1 MTIDTSAISTMLQ
14 DEPESEEFYALIQS
28 AARRLISAVSVLEAS
43 IVFEGRHNEIGALGL
58 DRLLRRIGVEI
69 VPFDAE
75 QLIDARIAFRRFGK
89 GRHRAALNFGDC
101 AAYALSQHSG
111 EALLFKGDDF
121 ARTDVRNARLEAV

>member
-1 MTIDTSAISTMLQ
+1 MLR
-14 DEPESEEFYALIQS
+14 DEPESEEFYVLIQS
-28 AARRLISAVSVLEAS
+28 AARRLMSAVSVLEAS
-43 IVFEGRHNEIGALGL
+43 IVFEGRHNESGALGL

-89 GRHRAALNFGDC
+89 GRHRAALNFADC
-101 AAYALSQHSG
+101 AAYALSQNSG
-111 EALLFKGDDF
+111 EALLFKGEDF